1 MAYGGVFPTV
11 DMEGRPLTGARA
23 AKAGSKIHGGP
34 YALASIRWDML
45 NNKNVFLVSTPQKA
59 MKLSTYINMYL
70 TQTSLIRGDWKWHRE
85 SWNLRRHWTWKFGI
99 CFKCFA
105 TSGYGPNVW
114 LVLGAIILFLQSP
127 ENIYSYVPKKCSS
140 LYP

>member
-45 NNKNVFLVSTPQKA
+45 NNKNVF
-59 MKLSTYINMYL
+59 
-70 TQTSLIRGDWKWHRE
+70 
-85 SWNLRRHWTWKFGI
+85 FG
-99 CFKCFA
+99 KHPPK
-105 TSGYGPNVW
+105 SDEV
-114 LVLGAIILFLQSP
+114 V
-127 ENIYSYVPKKCSS
+127 NIYQHVFDTNFPDQG
-140 LYP
+140 